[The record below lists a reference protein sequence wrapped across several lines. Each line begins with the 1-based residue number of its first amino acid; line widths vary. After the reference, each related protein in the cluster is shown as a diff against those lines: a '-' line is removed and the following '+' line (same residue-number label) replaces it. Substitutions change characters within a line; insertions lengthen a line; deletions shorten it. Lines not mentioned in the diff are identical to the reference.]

1 MIAGPPPV
9 AVPQGI
15 GIRLAAYLID
25 AIAWAVPMAVILIA
39 AGVGRRLPPARE
51 LILHTPT
58 WFVWTSIVSQ
68 LAYFAIFEGA
78 FATTL
83 GKRACGLRVVT
94 LADSSRCGWGR
105 ACLRNLLRPVDE
117 LFFWI
122 PGVVAVIVTAHHQRI
137 GDMVAGTAV
146 VRFVPAAPSTLSGV
160 AAAVPTILM
169 PPPMPD
175 PATAFADDDA
185 PVLEAGWYRSQDG
198 HAVGPLAW
206 DALWDMALT
215 GSLSADDL
223 VWHESYTADWV
234 AAHTVPELSEA
245 FASRPPA

>member
-137 GDMVAGTAV
+137 GDMIAGTAV
-146 VRFVPAAPSTLSGV
+146 VRFVPAASGTL
-160 AAAVPTILM
+160 PTATTPDPGMLV
-169 PPPMPD
+169 PPPMAE
-175 PATAFADDDA
+175 PAPVVADDA
-185 PVLEAGWYRSQDG
+185 PFLESGWYRSQDG
-198 HAVGPLAW
+198 HAIGPITW
-206 DALWDMALT
+206 DTLWDMAVT
-215 GSLSADDL
+215 GSLSQDDL
-223 VWHESYTADWV
+223 LWHESYVTDWV
-234 AAHTVPELSEA
+234 PAHSVPELSEA